1 MTSKLVVN
9 TIEADTGISS
19 VSFASSISMS
29 STSKFHFSA
38 AGVDIGA
45 DTNINRPTAGVL
57 GFNINSSEKLRINSS
72 GIVQIGNTENPTN
85 YNVKDIMLGNHSG
98 NHGLTILS
106 GTGNGGYI
114 MFSDNNGGGSN
125 AYRGQIEYQHNGDYM
140 RFITATAERL
150 RIDSSGRLAFGGV
163 SNNDSYDTN
172 ARNILL
178 ANESGNFGITI
189 RSGGSDPYAMIH
201 FADGTTGSS
210 QQRAGRIFYHHTSNA
225 MIFATDNTERL
236 RIASGGHVTISAN
249 SYSALT
255 INTTNNGTNGPEVQ
269 LMHTSTSPAAG
280 DIVGQLRYSGKDS
293 AGNTTLY
300 AKIESKIDDPTDG
313 QETGHLEFSTRGYSS
328 YNSIFRLKNRGT
340 ASAPS
345 YTADDM
351 NGIILDVYN
360 TGNPYPRYM
369 NFIAKG
375 GGNTDSNIGFWT
387 EAVGGSPTEKLRIT
401 SGGVIETGTKT
412 ITGGNNLAI
421 QNFKVKGV
429 WSGGG
434 SIGKEIELISGY
446 DSAVKMVAIGY
457 NLTNTSAGYGGSY
470 GGDLVFHTQPL
481 YNSPTTPIPESMR
494 IGSTGLITSPTHCAF
509 EVKLNGDQSFSNA
522 SRFKI
527 NFNYVANQQGASFDT
542 SNNRFT
548 APATGYYQF
557 NVGVYSYYS
566 TYMEIDGRCNGAQS
580 GAKNYRPTTRNSSG
594 SDTNP
599 GASMAASWIVKLT
612 KGDYYEIFCLVNSGS
627 GTRNIYSDLNRTPT
641 WWSGYLIC

>member
-1 MTSKLVVN
+1 
-9 TIEADTGISS
+9 
-19 VSFASSISMS
+19 
-29 STSKFHFSA
+29 
-38 AGVDIGA
+38 
-45 DTNINRPTAGVL
+45 
-57 GFNINSSEKLRINSS
+57 
-72 GIVQIGNTENPTN
+72 
-85 YNVKDIMLGNHSG
+85 
-98 NHGLTILS
+98 
-106 GTGNGGYI
+106 
-114 MFSDNNGGGSN
+114 
-125 AYRGQIEYQHNGDYM
+125 
-140 RFITATAERL
+140 
-150 RIDSSGRLAFGGV
+150 
-163 SNNDSYDTN
+163 
-172 ARNILL
+172 
-178 ANESGNFGITI
+178 
-189 RSGGSDPYAMIH
+189 
-201 FADGTTGSS
+201 
-210 QQRAGRIFYHHTSNA
+210 

-641 WWSGYLIC
+641 WWSGYLVC

>member
-1 MTSKLVVN
+1 MSTLKTTNLQN
-9 TIEADTGISS
+9 AD
-19 VSFASSISMS
+19 ASS
-29 STSKFHFSA
+29 A
-38 AGVDIGA
+38 
-45 DTNINRPTAGVL
+45 NIVL
-57 GFNINSSEKLRINSS
+57 GQGS
-72 GIVQIGNTENPTN
+72 
-85 YNVKDIMLGNHSG
+85 
-98 NHGLTILS
+98 
-106 GTGNGGYI
+106 
-114 MFSDNNGGGSN
+114 GGGATITGVTTITSN
-125 AYRGQIEYQHNGDYM
+125 DAG
-140 RFITATAERL
+140 ATGPTL
-150 RIDSSGRLAFGGV
+150 QLTHDSSSPADNDIIGIIAMDGDDDAGNATEFSSIYTKVTDV
-163 SNNDSYDTN
+163 SN
-172 ARNILL
+172 
-178 ANESGNFGITI
+178 
-189 RSGGSDPYAMIH
+189 GS
-201 FADGTTGSS
+201 
-210 QQRAGRIFYHHTSNA
+210 
-225 MIFATDNTERL
+225 
-236 RIASGGHVTISAN
+236 
-249 SYSALT
+249 
-255 INTTNNGTNGPEVQ
+255 
-269 LMHTSTSPAAG
+269 
-280 DIVGQLRYSGKDS
+280 
-293 AGNTTLY
+293 
-300 AKIESKIDDPTDG
+300 
-313 QETGHLEFSTRGYSS
+313 ETGHIAFKTRALGS
-328 YNSIFRLKNRGT
+328 YNEILRLAARSS

-345 YTADDM
+345 YTTDDH